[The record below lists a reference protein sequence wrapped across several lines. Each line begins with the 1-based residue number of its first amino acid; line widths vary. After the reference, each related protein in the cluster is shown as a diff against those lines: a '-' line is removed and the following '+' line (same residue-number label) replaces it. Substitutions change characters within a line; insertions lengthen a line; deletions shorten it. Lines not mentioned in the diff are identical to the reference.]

1 MPHLWPTAKDYA
13 KDKIVSYIVEHSVQE
28 KLPSE
33 QMLSTLLGVS
43 RNTVRTALDELAAEG
58 TIVRY
63 HGRGTFVNPVSH
75 KLQARL
81 FPAQSIDQS
90 VRRSGFRPES
100 KYIGDKIEPADATV
114 AAALDI
120 PAGSDVIVSKTLVY
134 ADGHFCALCVDYVDA
149 TLFGREEFQRLRTQN
164 SVIFQLILEKRAR
177 TVAWD
182 LAEFAV
188 TDTFQMPELAQYAG
202 LQEGK
207 SKPFLVMRTTEY
219 SDEYAPLFHAVFY
232 IDTDYIHYGILS
244 PKQVN
249 LDTVAMETF
258 AGATPESQMEQNSES
273 SVFSDAVT
281 QFDER

>member
-1 MPHLWPTAKDYA
+1 MPHLWPTAKNKA
-13 KDKIVSYIVEHSVQE
+13 KDKILAYIVEHNPQE

-33 QMLSTLLGVS
+33 QAFSQLLRVS

-58 TIVRY
+58 SIVRY

-100 KYIGDKIEPADATV
+100 RYIGDRIEPADATV
-114 AAALDI
+114 AAALAI
-120 PAGSDVIVSKTLVY
+120 PAGSNVVVSKTLVY

-149 TLFGREEFQRLRTQN
+149 ALFGREELQRLRIQN

-188 TDTFQMPELAQYAG
+188 TDTLQMPELARYAG
-202 LQEGK
+202 FPEGR

-219 SDEYAPLFHAVFY
+219 SDEYTPLFHAAFY
-232 IDTDYIHYGILS
+232 IDTNYIHYGILS
-244 PKQVN
+244 PKQVD

-258 AGATPESQMEQNSES
+258 SGKFEENG
-273 SVFSDAVT
+273 
-281 QFDER
+281 R

>member
-1 MPHLWPTAKDYA
+1 MPRLWPSAKAAA
-13 KDKIVSYIVEHSVQE
+13 KDKLLAYISEHGGEE

-33 QMLSTLLGVS
+33 QDLSRLLGVS
-43 RNTVRTALDELAAEG
+43 RNTVRTVLDELLAEG
-58 TIVRY
+58 TVVRY
-63 HGRGTFVNPVSH
+63 HGKGTFVNPMSH

-90 VRRSGFRPES
+90 VRRSGFKPES
-100 KYIGDKIEPADATV
+100 RYIGDRIEPAGGAI
-114 AAALDI
+114 AEALGI

-134 ADGHFCALCVDYVDA
+134 ADGHFCALCEDYVDA
-149 TLFGREEFQRLRTQN
+149 ALFGREEIQRLRNQN

-188 TDTFQMPELAQYAG
+188 TDTTRKLELADYAE
-202 LQEGK
+202 LPEGT

-219 SDEYAPLFHAVFY
+219 SGEYAPLFHAVFY

-244 PKQVN
+244 PKRVD

-258 AGATPESQMEQNSES
+258 SGPT
-273 SVFSDAVT
+273 
-281 QFDER
+281 